1 LRVEIGDKVMIAGF
15 IITGNSSKTVLLRGM
30 GPSLV
35 NAGLS
40 DVLQDPVLELRSANG
55 SVILMN
61 DNWKDTQR
69 SLIEGTPFQ
78 PTDDRESVIVVTLDP
93 GAYTAVLTGKDQTT
107 GVGLVELYDTSPA
120 VDSQL
125 VNISTRGFVQ
135 TGANV
140 MIGGFILGN
149 NSSTTHVAIVELG
162 PSLAQFALNN
172 LLEDPTLELHDGNG
186 AIIASNDDW
195 IDDPVSAAALIT
207 NGLAPQNVKESGIY
221 LSLPP
226 GEFTAILA
234 GKDGGTGIGV
244 IAIYNV
250 K

>member
-1 LRVEIGDKVMIAGF
+1 M
-15 IITGNSSKTVLLRGM
+15 T
-30 GPSLV
+30 
-35 NAGLS
+35 
-40 DVLQDPVLELRSANG
+40 LE
-55 SVILMN
+55 
-61 DNWKDTQR
+61 
-69 SLIEGTPFQ
+69 
-78 PTDDRESVIVVTLDP
+78 P

-107 GVGLVELYDTSPA
+107 GVGLVELYDISQG

-125 VNISTRGFVQ
+125 ANISTRGFVQ

-149 NSSTTHVAIVELG
+149 NSSTTHVAIVGLG

-172 LLEDPTLELHDGNG
+172 LLEDPTLELHNGNG

-207 NGLAPQNVKESGIY
+207 NGLAPENVKESGIY
-221 LSLPP
+221 ISLLP

-234 GKDGGTGIGV
+234 GKNGGTGIGV